1 MTRGHPVLC
10 GVFRGNDKPRVFRGA
25 RGTEERK
32 EKERGRTTTTTR
44 RRPARRHCGRKRGLY
59 TYKAL

>member
-10 GVFRGNDKPRVFRGA
+10 GVFRRNDKPRVA
-25 RGTEERK
+25 TKEREGERDAQENREREGE
-32 EKERGRTTTTTR
+32 EKE